1 MRLLRMTKGKLV
13 LGLLIVPFLSF
24 FFLLFLVS
32 SASEETSCAVDS
44 DVSVSTA
51 ISTNSSLASD
61 SDWTKKGTTAYQ
73 NAEKV
78 FKAFVNHGTTGAFA
92 AGVVGWVNSEGGFAM
107 IGRAE
112 GHYGNDIKTNS
123 IAYGVRPTGLAYYT
137 TEAGGGIFQFTP
149 FTKYAPLGSPDW
161 ENADKMIAFV
171 IKQVAS
177 GDWNA
182 SMDLTGKH
190 HSFADA
196 VKLTNP
202 QEATLTWQSYERG
215 NVAYIK
221 QDQKKAD
228 AQKAYDLFDGG
239 KYHYDDAKFQA
250 TFGKEGDS
258 SKVNTLST
266 SSNDSELDDCSGL
279 NSDGETVA
287 FSGEFAPMFNVPYTV
302 VQPYGRTPW
311 SLGGGAWMYP
321 MGRHSGVDLQG
332 VGFDKGDVSVFSVTE
347 GTVSQVNPDPMGGFY
362 IVIKPKFE
370 GHLYYGHMKSSVV
383 KAGQR
388 IKAGEKIGVM
398 GTGGGVYHVH
408 FEYNTDISTIGQAN
422 SKDKD
427 PSFLLQKSGT
437 VRQDQKFDPTKKEK

>member
-1 MRLLRMTKGKLV
+1 M
-13 LGLLIVPFLSF
+13 GLLKIKKTWVLLGTLVVPFLVL
-24 FFLLFLVS
+24 FLFLFLVS
-32 SASEETSCAVDS
+32 SSTEESACSVPDVEDESTSIN
-44 DVSVSTA
+44 T
-51 ISTNSSLASD
+51 SSALASD
-61 SDWTKKGTTAYQ
+61 SDWTKEGTTAYQ
-73 NAEKV
+73 NAKKV
-78 FKAFVNHGTTGAFA
+78 FKAFVNHGTSGAFS
-92 AGVVGWVNSEGGFAM
+92 AGVVGWVNSEGGFGM

-123 IAYGVRPTGLAYYT
+123 IAYGVTPRGLSYYT

-171 IKQVAS
+171 MKTVAS

-182 SMDLTGKH
+182 SMDLTGKN

-196 VKLTNP
+196 VKLTDP
-202 QEATLTWQSYERG
+202 KQATLTWQAYERG
-215 NVAYIK
+215 SVAHINQAQK
-221 QDQKKAD
+221 QAD
-228 AQKAYDLFDGG
+228 AQKAYELFDGG
-239 KYHYDDAKFQA
+239 KYQYDEAKFRA
-250 TFGKEGDS
+250 SFGKKGDS
-258 SKVNTLST
+258 SNVSMIAST
-266 SSNDSELDDCSGL
+266 DSNDSELEDCTDMIFG
-279 NSDGETVA
+279 GETVA
-287 FSGEFAPMFNVPYTV
+287 FSGEFAPMFNVPFTV

-332 VGFDKGDVSVFSVTE
+332 VGFDKGDVSVFSVTD

-383 KAGQR
+383 KTGQK

-408 FEYNTDISTIGQAN
+408 FEYNTDISTIGQAS

-437 VRQDQKFDPTKKEK
+437 VRQDQKFNPKK

>member
-1 MRLLRMTKGKLV
+1 MGLVRFRRTGVLLGMLV
-13 LGLLIVPFLSF
+13 VPFLAF
-24 FFLLFLVS
+24 LFFLFMVS
-32 SASEETSCAVDS
+32 STIEESGCFVSDLEEESTSIN
-44 DVSVSTA
+44 T
-51 ISTNSSLASD
+51 SSAAASD
-61 SDWTKKGTTAYQ
+61 SDWTKKGSTAYQ

-78 FKAFVNHGTTGAFA
+78 FKAFVNHGTSGAFA
-92 AGVVGWVNSEGGFAM
+92 SGVVGWVNSEGGFSM

-112 GHYGNDIKTNS
+112 GHYGNDIKANS
-123 IAYGVRPTGLAYYT
+123 IMYGIRPTGLSYYT

-182 SMDLTGKH
+182 SMDLTGKK
-190 HSFADA
+190 HSFSEA

-202 QEATLTWQSYERG
+202 KEAALTWQSYERG
-215 NVAYIK
+215 NIAYINQAQK
-221 QDQKKAD
+221 QTD
-228 AQKAYDLFDGG
+228 AQKAYELFDGD
-239 KYHYDDAKFQA
+239 KYQYDEAKFQA
-250 TFGKEGDS
+250 TFGKKENS

-266 SSNDSELDDCSGL
+266 NSTDSELEGCIDTTS
-279 NSDGETVA
+279 SGETVA
-287 FSGEFAPMFNVPYTV
+287 FSGEFAPIFNVPYTV

-311 SLGGGAWMYP
+311 ALGGGASMYP

-332 VGFDKGDVSVFSVTE
+332 VGFESKDISVFSATDGKVTM
-347 GTVSQVNPDPMGGFY
+347 VRNDPMGGYY

-370 GHLYYGHMKSSVV
+370 GYLYYGHMKSSVV
-383 KAGQR
+383 KDGET
-388 IKAGEKIGVM
+388 IKAGQKIGIM
-398 GTGGGVYHVH
+398 GIGGGVYHVH
-408 FEYNTDISTIGQAN
+408 FEYNMDISTIGQAN

-427 PSFLLQKSGT
+427 PSFLLQQSGT